1 MSAKDD
7 ILAAIAKTEDANM
20 KVVLLLLHGVLDEI
34 SEKIDAMAADEK
46 GLRAAVL
53 NGHEP
58 VHHAHHE
65 YIARKMQYEDA
76 DAEQRRWVARKMQEE
91 ADDAK
96 ADKESKRAI
105 RNAIIERLLWAA
117 VVVIIGASGWVLN

>member
-1 MSAKDD
+1 MSSKDD
-7 ILAAIAKTEDANM
+7 IIAAIAKTEDANM

-34 SEKIDAMAADEK
+34 STKIDAMAADEK

-65 YIARKMQYEDA
+65 YIARKIQYDEEDV
-76 DAEQRRWVARKMQEE
+76 EQRKWVAKKMLEE
-91 ADDAK
+91 EEDAK
-96 ADKESKRAI
+96 AAKESKRTI
-105 RNAIIERLLWAA
+105 RNGLIERLLWAA
-117 VVVIIGASGWVLN
+117 LFVAAGASGWVLN